1 MTMLLKKYLR
11 KKLNNLK
18 YCLGSNK
25 YKGIFQLGQFLCSL
39 IADIKIFNEAFPLSF
54 LP

>member
-11 KKLNNLK
+11 KKLNNIK

-25 YKGIFQLGQFLCSL
+25 YKGIFVSL
-39 IADIKIFNEAFPLSF
+39 VNFYVL
-54 LP
+54 